1 MNRSTIVIAVSGALA
16 AAAVALSA
24 PGAAQ
29 ADLGS
34 IPSGPSADAPSPAEI
49 QQQINA
55 IRTLRDAIRTGQI
68 DSTAPIVGQN
78 GPLSIPAMNLEP
90 GDLEPVD
97 VVPPAAGAPVRQG
110 R

>member
-1 MNRSTIVIAVSGALA
+1 MNRNTIVAAVGGALA

-24 PGAAQ
+24 PTVAQ

-34 IPSGPSADAPSPAEI
+34 VGSDPSAGAPSPAEI

-55 IRTLRDAIRTGQI
+55 FRTLRDAIRTGQI
-68 DSTAPIVGQN
+68 DSTAPIVGQG
-78 GPLSIPAMNLEP
+78 GPLSIPAI
-90 GDLEPVD
+90 DLETVD
-97 VVPPAAGAPVRQG
+97 VVPPAAGSPVRQG